1 MDGKQYFII
10 SKEPLSEIQYMRIKQ
25 QINDTWPKDQPRPIL
40 LEGDIT
46 VTTGEDTIANRQ
58 LA

>member
-10 SKEPLSEIQYMRIKQ
+10 SKEPLSELQYMRIKQ
-25 QINDTWPKDQPRPIL
+25 QINDTWPKDYPRPIL
-40 LEGDIT
+40 LEGDIM
-46 VTTGEDTIANRQ
+46 VTTGEPRQ